1 MTCTARALASS
12 GLTSVIPMATCGR
25 WFSPRRLRD
34 LLAIIIP
41 MIEAPNR
48 GPPSTLPPDREQIRT
63 DQTTGDGHI
72 GAKLDHSRRR
82 ADCLAT
88 YASSEQRAFERG
100 PGNVE
105 KKKFCQSFCLCY
117 TAPWYSQERR
127 REGPE
132 QRRSD
137 SGSQGKPGEK
147 IRREH
152 TSAWF

>member
-25 WFSPRRLRD
+25 WFSPSRLRD
-34 LLAIIIP
+34 RLAIILP

-48 GPPSTLPPDREQIRT
+48 GPPSTLPPDREQVRT
-63 DQTTGDGHI
+63 DQTRTAGHI

-88 YASSEQRAFERG
+88 WASSEQRAFERE
-100 PGNVE
+100 VRE
-105 KKKFCQSFCLCY
+105 TWKRKKFCQSFCLCS

-137 SGSQGKPGEK
+137 SGRKAK
-147 IRREH
+147 
-152 TSAWF
+152 AW